1 MTTTPAQISHRI
13 ARGIEYA
20 NLIQQAAEAART
32 GDVFAGL
39 GKTAAAAECWTLAS
53 DLREAAALL
62 RGGAS

>member
-1 MTTTPAQISHRI
+1 MTTTPAQVHARI
-13 ARGIEYA
+13 ARGVQYA

-39 GKTAAAAECWTLAS
+39 GKTAAASECRTLAN

>member
-1 MTTTPAQISHRI
+1 MSTEAAKVNYRI
-13 ARGIEYA
+13 RRSVEYA

-32 GDVFAGL
+32 GDVFAAH
-39 GKTAAAAECWTLAS
+39 GKTILASECRTLAN

>member
-1 MTTTPAQISHRI
+1 MSQTPAQISHRI
-13 ARGIEYA
+13 ARAIEYA

-39 GKTAAAAECWTLAS
+39 GKAAAASECRTLAN

-62 RGGAS
+62 RGGSS